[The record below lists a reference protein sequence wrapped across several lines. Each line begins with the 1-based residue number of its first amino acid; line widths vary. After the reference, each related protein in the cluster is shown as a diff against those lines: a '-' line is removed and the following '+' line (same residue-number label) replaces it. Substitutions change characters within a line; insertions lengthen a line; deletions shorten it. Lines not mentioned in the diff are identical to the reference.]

1 MCSKAGK
8 PFVDH
13 KWCAGSS
20 MNPSPIL
27 SSPANGDTAENRK
40 KGSYKR
46 SSDRRVRGGLENPS
60 PAIPGSRSPECKY
73 LEKFQAELTLPLPE
87 LSLPLPLLA
96 LVTSALDDSPRPH
109 ASFCRVCI
117 MLAFGQRSS
126 PSALSGP
133 AESRRLCPDKATV
146 LSGLTC

>member
-20 MNPSPIL
+20 MKPSPTL
-27 SSPANGDTAENRK
+27 SSPASGDTAENRK

-46 SSDRRVRGGLENPS
+46 LRDRRVRGGLENPS
-60 PAIPGSRSPECKY
+60 PPIPGSRSPEWGKY
-73 LEKFQAELTLPLPE
+73 HEKFQAELPLPQ

-117 MLAFGQRSS
+117 MLAFSQRSS

-133 AESRRLCPDKATV
+133 AESRCLCPGKATV